1 MPDRATQEIESG
13 KRAALYVRMSTDH
26 QRYSIDN
33 QEATLLAY
41 AAVNNFIIVQK
52 YVDPGKSGLGLEGR
66 KALCSLIEDAQN
78 GRANFSV
85 LLVYDISRWGRFQ
98 DADESAYYE
107 FICKRAGIS
116 IHYCAEQFAND
127 GSLMATILKG
137 MKRAMAAEFS
147 RELSVKVH
155 EGQIRLSQLGFRRG
169 GTPGYGLRRMLV
181 DENRRPKMVLEFGQ
195 EKNLQLDR
203 VVLAA
208 GPPNE
213 VQIVREIFLMFVRDR
228 TPPSYIA
235 IILNKQKIPNA
246 WGNPW
251 TTNNVFKLLKNESY
265 IGNLVYNKTTCKLNS
280 NRRSNPPA
288 MWVRA
293 EGVFEKILDP
303 ELFYAAQR
311 TLGHPWTF
319 TNNELLDYLTA
330 MLCVN
335 GRVSATLIK
344 ARKCG
349 PSITTYYMHFGKLSN
364 AYKAIGYFCARSSMV
379 VGDPLYRP
387 GRPKRQRRPRAN
399 MWKHSR
405 FRYRV

>member
-1 MPDRATQEIESG
+1 MPDQENREIESG

-26 QRYSIDN
+26 QKYSIDN
-33 QEATLLAY
+33 QEATLLTY
-41 AAVNNFIIVQK
+41 AAVNNFTIVQR

-66 KALCSLIEDAQN
+66 KALRSLIEDAQS
-78 GRANFSV
+78 GRANFSA

-107 FICKRAGIS
+107 FICKRAGIAV
-116 IHYCAEQFAND
+116 HYCAEQFAND

-203 VVLAA
+203 VVLVA

-213 VQIVREIFLMFVRDR
+213 VRVVREIFRMFVRDR
-228 TPPSYIA
+228 TPPLYIA
-235 IILNKQKIPNA
+235 KILNKQDIPNA

-280 NRRSNPPA
+280 NRRPNPPA
-288 MWVRA
+288 MWIRA

-303 ELFYAAQR
+303 DLFYAAQR
-311 TLGHPWTF
+311 TLENPWTF

-344 ARKCG
+344 ARTCG

-364 AYKAIGYFCARSSMV
+364 AYHAIGYFNARSSTL
-379 VGDPLYRP
+379 VGDPLYQSA
-387 GRPKRQRRPRAN
+387 RPKHPRRRATN
-399 MWKHSR
+399 MRTHSR